1 MGIFD
6 KLFGGKEKPRKQHPD
21 ASMEAAMRAHAEPV
35 FREWAKLA
43 EEEKV
48 KKDKPDLEK
57 LKKEKDVEGL
67 INLLRDEDD
76 DIRSEVALNLGEIGD
91 TRAVEPL
98 IQALNDKSLEVRLSA
113 ALSLG
118 DIGDRR
124 AIEPLVQAFRDKDA
138 QVRLYTAEVLGKMGA
153 HINLSWKRIRSDILL
168 LNKYKFAYV

>member
-35 FREWAKLA
+35 FREWAKWA
-43 EEEKV
+43 KEEKV

-98 IQALNDKSLEVRLSA
+98 IQA
-113 ALSLG
+113 
-118 DIGDRR
+118 
-124 AIEPLVQAFRDKDA
+124 FRDKDA

-153 HINLSWKRIRSDILL
+153 HINLSWNRIRSDILL